1 MCRIVGFIDFNFKNS
16 YSLEETITSMRDT
29 LIHGGPDD
37 AGIFIDKDFPVALG
51 HRRLSILDLSPRG
64 HQPMEF
70 ENLVITYNGEVYN
83 FREIRKE
90 LGKDGYKFI
99 SNSDTEVILKA
110 FHRWGF
116 SAVHK
121 FHGMFAFA
129 IWDKKD
135 KKLILCRDR
144 IGVKPLYYYYKDGL
158 FMFASELKAFHKHPK
173 FEKKLNLTGL
183 SLYLKYGYIPAPYSI
198 FENVYKLKPGHFLV
212 LDQKGNIEEF
222 PYWKVEDYFLKGK
235 EEKDKWLNRSEEE
248 LAQELEEVLAE
259 SFKLRLVSDVPVGMF
274 LSGGIDSSTVC
285 ALLSKEGIKLKTFT
299 IGFYEKE
306 YNEAEYAKKVA
317 EYLGTDHTE
326 LYCTSKEAFE
336 IILKLPEIYDEPF
349 GDSSAIPTYLV
360 SRLARAQV
368 KVSLSADG
376 GDEQFCGYNI
386 YRLISERIS
395 KLSRIPFSGLLSM
408 VLEFIHP
415 DIALKLYNAFKPVL
429 PKYTNFRDK
438 FAKLRNVLKAEGV
451 IEQYDLAVS
460 YFLEDDLKL
469 LGIEPLDKKRLKDW
483 FLVDELDIL
492 SSMML
497 LDLKTYLPDDILV
510 KVDRATMS
518 VALEGREP
526 FLDHK
531 IVEWTS
537 QLPVEF
543 KYKNG
548 VSKYLLRKVLYKYI
562 PKELVER
569 PKQGFGVPI
578 YEWFKKE
585 LRELYMEYLNEE
597 RIKEEGLF
605 NHLEVKKLLDDYLSD
620 RGVNH
625 NKLWLLF
632 VFERWMGKWM

>member
-1 MCRIVGFIDFNFKNS
+1 MCRIVGFIDFNFNNS
-16 YSLEETITSMRDT
+16 YPLEETITFMRDT

-51 HRRLSILDLSPRG
+51 HRRLSILDLSHLG

-70 ENLVITYNGEVYN
+70 ENLVIAYNGEVYN
-83 FREIRKE
+83 FGELRKE
-90 LGKDGYKFI
+90 LEKEGYEFI

-116 SAVHK
+116 SAVHR

-129 IWDKKD
+129 LWDKKD

-158 FMFASELKAFHKHPK
+158 FMFASELKAFHKHSK

-198 FENVYKLKPGHFLV
+198 FENVHKLKPGYFLV

-248 LAQELEEVLAE
+248 LAQELEEILTE

-376 GDEQFCGYNI
+376 GDEQFCGYNT

-469 LGIEPLDKKRLKDW
+469 LGTEPLDKKCLNDW
-483 FLVDELDIL
+483 FLVDELDTL

-497 LDLKTYLPDDILV
+497 FDLKTYLPDDILV